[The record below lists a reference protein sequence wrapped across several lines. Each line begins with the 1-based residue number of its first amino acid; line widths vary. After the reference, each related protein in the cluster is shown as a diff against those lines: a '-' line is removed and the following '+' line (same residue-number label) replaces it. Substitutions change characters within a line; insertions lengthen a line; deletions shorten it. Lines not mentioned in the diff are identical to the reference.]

1 MKLRYI
7 VLVLLL
13 FYSVGVSAYYFGQN
27 KVNYGREDWSVLQTM
42 HFDIYYPKNED
53 EFGRL
58 AALMAEETYYALK
71 EQFSFPVGSRIPI
84 MFYGSKSS
92 FLSTNIIYPLLTEGV
107 GGFTESLRNRVAIP
121 FEGSYVDLES
131 LLAHELTHAYINALD
146 DRVQSALSSMRPRSF
161 PFWFSEGLPEFLS
174 LGGENDYNNMFIL
187 DMVVNDRML
196 GLENVGGYYAY
207 RMGESFLAFI
217 AQQYGREKVS
227 EFYYALRSMSS
238 MDTASQKVFGLEF
251 KELENRWRYQLKRD
265 FWPMVEAQTIP
276 VESME
281 KRSNSKKDGA
291 YLNLA
296 PRFSPDG
303 NRYVYFN
310 NSSARYSIWMGT
322 LHGLSEPKRV
332 LKGEAGAKTE
342 EFHYFRSNLSWFP
355 DSKRVAFAAKTA
367 TGDCI
372 HILDVDRRKI
382 VRTIVPTG
390 LSAVYELDVSPDG
403 ESLVFAGQQGMR
415 CDLFLMDLATEE
427 ITRLTDDL
435 YNDLQPR
442 FSPDGNS
449 IIFASERSRDTQNT
463 RRGMFADLITDIFS
477 LELATGELT
486 RLTHEKRDCAFPQL
500 DSTGENLYYVTYE
513 DGVSNLFAL
522 NLEKSEKARVT
533 NVLSGVYA
541 ADISPD
547 GRSLVAANYFD
558 GSWDI
563 FYKDVNPGSFEFE
576 DYPSPRIV
584 DKTDRLLENIDL
596 GDLDYFG
603 KRPRQRPKRVN
614 PAASHALRD
623 SFLNSP
629 RPFEYAAEDSLQL
642 MLDFS
647 YDNRPTQKI
656 DPPEVKPYRA
666 RFALDALW
674 GGLAYSPAVGTV
686 GYVELSMSDM
696 MGNHGIGINAGV
708 SGKLDESNLSLS
720 YLYLKERMDY
730 GVGVFNLNDE
740 FYFRGPSLQ
749 GETWY
754 RYHERQSGLH
764 FLMRYPFS
772 RFFRVELDNMFY
784 QRKGTLHALG
794 DSLDLFEGQN
804 KAWVYAPGLR
814 LVHDNALYGSTGPLL
829 GWRAMYDLSLS
840 LSDGSVDYVTN
851 YLDWRSYTLFNKRY
865 SIALRGIAGISE
877 GDSPQRFSLGGYY
890 GIRALSEN
898 ISGSKKAV
906 ATAEFRFPFFEY
918 ISMAFPLPITI
929 PNIRGSLFAELGTV
943 FDDFDSFQPFE
954 GSRLKD
960 LKLGYGFGPRLDLG
974 YLVLSFDV
982 TWLTDL
988 ETHSRPTFYIGLS
1001 EDF

>member
-1 MKLRYI
+1 MKSKYI
-7 VLVLLL
+7 ALILLL
-13 FYSVGVSAYYFGQN
+13 FYTVGAFAYYFGQN
-27 KVNYGREDWSVLQTM
+27 KVNVGDEQWSVLETM
-42 HFDIYYPKNED
+42 HFDIYYPKGED

-58 AALMAEETYYALK
+58 AALMAEETYYLLK

-121 FEGSYVDLES
+121 FEGSYADLES

-146 DRVQSALSSMRPRSF
+146 DNVQRALSSMRPRSF

-187 DMVVNDRML
+187 DMVVNDKMP

-207 RMGESFLAFI
+207 RMGESFLAFV
-217 AQQYGREKVS
+217 AQHYGRDKVS
-227 EFYYALRSMSS
+227 EFYYALRSISNIDS
-238 MDTASQKVFGLEF
+238 ASQKVFGLGF

-265 FWPMVEAQTIP
+265 FWPMVEAQIIP
-276 VESME
+276 AEGME
-281 KRSNSKKDGA
+281 KRSDSKKDGA
-291 YLNLA
+291 YFNLT

-303 NRYVYFN
+303 SRYVYFS
-310 NSSARYSIWMGT
+310 NSNARHSIWMGT
-322 LHGLSEPKRV
+322 LHGLSAPKRI
-332 LKGEAGAKTE
+332 LKGEASAKTE
-342 EFHYFRSNLSWFP
+342 EFHYFRANLSWFP
-355 DSKRVAFAAKTA
+355 DGKRLAFAAKTA
-367 TGDCI
+367 SGDRI
-372 HILDVDRRKI
+372 HVLDVDRRKI
-382 VRTIVPTG
+382 VRSIAPAG
-390 LSAVYELDVSPDG
+390 MSAVYELDVSPDG
-403 ESLVFAGQQGMR
+403 ERIVFAGQRGMR

-442 FSPDGNS
+442 FSPDGHK
-449 IIFASERSRDTQNT
+449 IIFASQRSRDPQST
-463 RRGMFADLITDIFS
+463 RRGMFADLMTDIFS
-477 LELATGELT
+477 LELDTGELT
-486 RLTHEKRDCAFPQL
+486 RLTHEKRDCSYPQL
-500 DSTGENLYYVTYE
+500 DATGETLYYVTYE
-513 DGVSNLFAL
+513 GGVSNLFAL
-522 NLEKSEKARVT
+522 DLAQGGRARVT
-533 NVLSGVYA
+533 NVLSGIYG
-541 ADISPD
+541 ADVSPD
-547 GRSLVAANYFD
+547 GRSMVAANFFD

-563 FYKDVNPGSFEFE
+563 YYKDVNPGSFEFLSH
-576 DYPSPRIV
+576 PSPVIV

-614 PAASHALRD
+614 PAGSHALRD
-623 SFLNSP
+623 PFLSPP
-629 RPFEYAAEDSLQL
+629 RPFEYAPEDSLQL

-647 YDNRPTQKI
+647 YDKRPTEKTE
-656 DPPEVKPYRA
+656 PPQIKPYRA
-666 RFALDALW
+666 RFSLDALW
-674 GGLAYSPAVGTV
+674 GGLAYSPAVGTI

-708 SGKLDESNLSLS
+708 AGKLSESNLSLS
-720 YLYLKERMDY
+720 YLYLKQRMDF
-730 GVGVFNLNDE
+730 GVGAFNLNDE
-740 FYFRGPSLQ
+740 FYFRGPSIH
-749 GETWY
+749 GESWY
-754 RYHERQSGLH
+754 RYHERRSGLY

-772 RFFRVELDNMFY
+772 RFFRAEFDNMFY
-784 QRKGTLHALG
+784 QRKGSLHALG
-794 DSLDLFEGQN
+794 DSLDIFQGQD
-804 KAWVYAPGLR
+804 KAWVYAPGFK

-829 GWRAMYDLSLS
+829 GWRGIYDLNLS

-851 YLDWRSYTLFNKRY
+851 YVDMRSYTLFNKRY

-877 GDSPQRFSLGGYY
+877 GKSPQRFSLGGYY

-906 ATAEFRFPFFEY
+906 AAAELRFPFLEY

-929 PNIRGSLFAELGTV
+929 PNIRGSMFAELGTV
-943 FDDFDSFQPFE
+943 FDDFERFQPFE

-974 YLVLSFDV
+974 YFVLSFDV

-988 ETHSRPTFYIGLS
+988 ETRSKPTFYIGLS